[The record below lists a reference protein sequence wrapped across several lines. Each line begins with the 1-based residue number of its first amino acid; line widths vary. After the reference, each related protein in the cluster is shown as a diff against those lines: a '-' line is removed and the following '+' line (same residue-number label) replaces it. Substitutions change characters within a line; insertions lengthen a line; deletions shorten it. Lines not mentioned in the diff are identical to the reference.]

1 MELLWGRLSACGLA
15 FQRLPPGKAPGG
27 GIAHPT
33 GALMASTF
41 YFRAVAS
48 DGRMRTGRLSG
59 EDEKLIARELRKQ
72 GLTPVYVGVAPK
84 RSSLDIKLPS
94 FGKGKRRDVLFFT
107 QELSTLLNAG
117 IPLDRALSITAELT
131 DRAGFRFIVLDV
143 LRVLK
148 GGKSLADSLA
158 THPDYFSD
166 LYINMVRAGEA
177 SGALAVIF
185 ERLTEFERSKDELHS
200 YIVSSM
206 IYPALLALVGFGSIF
221 ILMEFVVPRF
231 ATMFSDSRIKIPAP
245 TLFMLSASQFVQSYW
260 WIGASAL
267 AALLIFFQVYTRT
280 LAGRLWWDGTRLRIP
295 LLGDALRK
303 AETAR
308 FARAMGTLVANTVP
322 LVQSI
327 GISAAILGNQT
338 ISRALVGVAQGVK
351 RGEGIAGPLRRAG
364 VFPPLAAHLLTV
376 GEETGR
382 LDTMFN
388 RMADIYEN
396 DTRAAIKRFTAIFE
410 PVVILVM
417 GIMVGALILSM
428 LLAITSI
435 NDVAV

>member
-1 MELLWGRLSACGLA
+1 M
-15 FQRLPPGKAPGG
+15 
-27 GIAHPT
+27 
-33 GALMASTF
+33 STF
-41 YFRAVAS
+41 FFRAVAS
-48 DGRMRTGRLSG
+48 DGRMRTGSLAG
-59 EDEKLIARELRKQ
+59 DNEKLIVRELRKQ
-72 GLTPVYVGVAPK
+72 GLTPIYVGIRPK
-84 RSSLDIKLPS
+84 GSALDIKLPS
-94 FGKGKRRDVLFFT
+94 FGRSKRKDVLFFT

-117 IPLDRALSITAELT
+117 VPLDRALSITGELT
-131 DRAGFRFIVLDV
+131 VKPEFRFIVLDV

-158 THPDYFSD
+158 THPDCFSD
-166 LYINMVRAGEA
+166 LYVNMVRAGEA

-185 ERLTEFERSKDELHS
+185 ERLAEFERSRDDLRS

-231 ATMFSDSRIKIPAP
+231 ASMFADSRMKIPAP
-245 TLFMLSASQFVQSYW
+245 TQMMLAVSQYVQNYW
-260 WIGASAL
+260 WVGASAL
-267 AALLIFFQVYTRT
+267 AALLIFFQTYTRT
-280 LAGRLWWDGTRLRIP
+280 AAGRLWWDGARLRIP

-308 FARAMGTLVANTVP
+308 FARAMATLVANTVP

-327 GISAAILGNQT
+327 GISAATLGNLTFSQ
-338 ISRALVGVAQGVK
+338 ALVGVAQGVK

-364 VFPPLAAHLLTV
+364 VFPPLVAHLLTV

-382 LDTMFN
+382 LDAMFT
-388 RMADIYEN
+388 RMADIFEN
-396 DTRAAIKRFTAIFE
+396 DTRASIKRFTAVFE

-417 GIMVGALILSM
+417 GVMVGALILSM